1 MRTLDARFED
11 GVLKPEGPTGL
22 QAGERVRLLVLRR
35 SNPARWDLTRLATA
49 ADEDRA
55 LAEAG
60 VAEWAD
66 ALAAEDR
73 R

>member
-1 MRTLDARFED
+1 MRTVAARFED

-22 QAGERVRLLVLRR
+22 EPGERVRLLVLRR
-35 SNPARWDLTRLATA
+35 SDPTRWDLKRLAA
-49 ADEDRA
+49 EPDEDRT
-55 LAEAG
+55 LAEAR